1 MSPLI
6 LIQILNHYLVP
17 LLHASPNSSKWWTSL
32 PRGPDSFLQLHL
44 QLRRNDPCRL
54 RLNLELLV
62 FDSSSFRPAP
72 VPHNQFRLCHY
83 MSMSTHVNSL
93 APRYSRILIIPL
105 QLLVQRRVASV
116 RLSDSHFIFPFRP
129 NLFSLKT
136 RTPIVLQSDLNGGAA
151 CPAQE
156 NKTCY
161 DASCNGQPA
170 QAPSAGPCIGANCQ
184 PGKI

>member
-1 MSPLI
+1 MLLQTQANGGQACPADQIRSCNSTSSCDGTTPVDCALTWSSWCSTHPLSD
-6 LIQILNHYLVP
+6 Q
-17 LLHASPNSSKWWTSL
+17 LLFHTINSDYVTTCQC
-32 PRGPDSFLQLHL
+32 QL
-44 QLRRNDPCRL
+44 
-54 RLNLELLV
+54 
-62 FDSSSFRPAP
+62 
-72 VPHNQFRLCHY
+72 
-83 MSMSTHVNSL
+83 MSTHL
-93 APRYSRILIIPL
+93 APTYSRIFIIPL